1 MSASESWVD
10 TFSIT
15 HARHIASRIA
25 GDLRLMHR
33 YYGYPR
39 LDFIDDLLEEVA
51 RYLAVGYL
59 ESFEIGYE
67 RGDRERVFTL
77 RYEVL
82 ADGTLSDNRSGDV
95 PPYEDV
101 SGATPFNYLTRN
113 SRFFDLSLAER
124 ETFKAKLPVTRVNAP
139 PLQDGRGYWSE
150 DRSYGAGGVSV
161 RRRRFVPYG

>member
-1 MSASESWVD
+1 MSLSESWVD

-33 YYGYPR
+33 YYGYPQ
-39 LDFIDDLLEEVA
+39 LDFIDDVLEEIA
-51 RYLAVGYL
+51 QCLAAGYL

-67 RGDRERVFTL
+67 HGNRERVFTL
-77 RYEVL
+77 LYEAL
-82 ADGTLSDNRSGDV
+82 PDGTLSDNRAGDV

-101 SGATPFNYLTRN
+101 SGATSFNYLTHNDRW
-113 SRFFDLSLAER
+113 FALSSSER
-124 ETFKAKLPVTRVNAP
+124 EAFKAKLPVKRTSAP
-139 PLQDGRGYWSE
+139 PLQDGIGYWSE